1 MLITEDTNKEKSHKK
16 EETNDILTIKLKRI
30 QELANNKANI
40 LEKREDK
47 NELK

>member
-1 MLITEDTNKEKSHKK
+1 MLITEDTNKGKSHKR
-16 EETNDILTIKLKRI
+16 EDTNDILTIKLKRI

-40 LEKREDK
+40 SEKREDN